1 MSSLNSLIQSD
12 LTVILLIMAALII
25 IMAAINIFTFFK
37 IRRLGEKNKLLFS
50 GKTGENLEDIII
62 GQSKEIKELDSEIQE
77 LFEISNKIHDLAFK
91 GIHNMGLIRFNPFKD
106 IGGDQS
112 FAVALLDGKKSGIV
126 ISSLHTHEGTRMYVK
141 PVVQGSSEKY
151 PLTEEEKQVIKIASS
166 LKEKK
171 V

>member
-1 MSSLNSLIQSD
+1 MPSLNLLIQSH
-12 LTVILLIMAALII
+12 LAIAVLSMAALII
-25 IMAAINIFTFFK
+25 ILAAINILAFLK
-37 IRRLGEKNKLLFS
+37 IRRLNEKSKLLFS
-50 GKTGENLEDIII
+50 GKTGENLEEIIL

-77 LFEISNKIHDLAFK
+77 LFEISNKIHDLSFK
-91 GIHNMGLIRFNPFKD
+91 GLHNVGLIRFNPFKD

-126 ISSLHTHEGTRMYVK
+126 ISSLHTREGTRMYVK
-141 PVVQGSSEKY
+141 PVAQGNSEKY
-151 PLTEEEKQVIKIASS
+151 PLTEEEKQAVKIASP

>member
-1 MSSLNSLIQSD
+1 MQSLNLLIQSH
-12 LTVILLIMAALII
+12 LAIAFFAMAALII
-25 IMAAINIFTFFK
+25 ILAAINILVFIK
-37 IRRLGEKNKLLFS
+37 IRKLNEKSKLLFL
-50 GKTGENLEDIII
+50 GKTGENLEDIIL

-91 GIHNMGLIRFNPFKD
+91 GIHNVGLLRFNPFKD

-112 FAVALLDGKKSGIV
+112 FAVALLDGKKSGVV
-126 ISSLHTHEGTRMYVK
+126 ISSLHTREGTRMYVK
-141 PVVQGSSEKY
+141 PVSQGSSEKY
-151 PLTEEEKQVIKIASS
+151 PLTEEEKQAVKIASS

>member
-1 MSSLNSLIQSD
+1 MSSLNSLIQSH
-12 LTVILLIMAALII
+12 LPAILLIMAALII
-25 IMAAINIFTFFK
+25 ILVIINIFTFFK
-37 IRRLGEKNKLLFS
+37 VRKLNEKNKLLFS
-50 GKTGENLEDIII
+50 GKKGENLEDIII
-62 GQSKEIKELDSEIQE
+62 GQSKEIKDLDSEIQE
-77 LFEISNKIHDLAFK
+77 LFEISNKIHELAFK

-112 FAVALLDGKKSGIV
+112 FAVALLDGKRSGIV
-126 ISSLHTHEGTRMYVK
+126 ISSLHTREGTRMYVK

-151 PLTEEEKQVIKIASS
+151 PLTEEEKQAIKIAGS